1 MQIVIDI
8 PDEIYKDIESRD
20 WKNTIWARDSL
31 MRYIHEGVVLQK
43 HHGRMIDA
51 DAFIAML
58 ENTSKRQNYKKLLIG
73 EFLTVDDV
81 FEAIIG
87 SLQNKGLAEND
98 TPTILEATEE
108 VQE

>member
-31 MRYIHEGVVLQK
+31 MRYIHEGVVLPK
-43 HHGRMIDA
+43 HHGRLIDA
-51 DAFIAML
+51 DRLMRVDHIIL
-58 ENTSKRQNYKKLLIG
+58 ESQVNN
-73 EFLTVDDV
+73 
-81 FEAIIG
+81 A
-87 SLQNKGLAEND
+87 
-98 TPTILEATEE
+98 PTILEATEE

>member
-31 MRYIHEGVVLQK
+31 MRYIHEGVVLPK
-43 HHGRMIDA
+43 HHGRLIDA
-51 DAFIAML
+51 DRLMRVDHIIL
-58 ENTSKRQNYKKLLIG
+58 ESQ
-73 EFLTVDDV
+73 VDD
-81 FEAIIG
+81 A
-87 SLQNKGLAEND
+87 
-98 TPTILEATEE
+98 PTILEATEE

>member
-31 MRYIHEGVVLQK
+31 MRYIHEGVVLPK
-43 HHGRMIDA
+43 HHGRLIDA
-51 DAFIAML
+51 DRLM
-58 ENTSKRQNYKKLLIG
+58 R
-73 EFLTVDDV
+73 VDH
-81 FEAIIG
+81 I
-87 SLQNKGLAEND
+87 
-98 TPTILEATEE
+98 ILESQVDNAPTVIDADKE

>member
-31 MRYIHEGVVLQK
+31 MRYIHEGVVLPK
-43 HHGRMIDA
+43 HHGRLIDA
-51 DAFIAML
+51 DAYREAWFNSRQFEPML
-58 ENTSKRQNYKKLLIG
+58 LLD
-73 EFLTVDDV
+73 FAPTV
-81 FEAIIG
+81 I
-87 SLQNKGLAEND
+87 
-98 TPTILEATEE
+98 EATEE

>member
-31 MRYIHEGVVLQK
+31 MRYIHEGVVLPE
-43 HHGRMIDA
+43 HHGRLIDA
-51 DAFIAML
+51 DAYKEAWFNSRQFEPML
-58 ENTSKRQNYKKLLIG
+58 LL
-73 EFLTVDDV
+73 DN
-81 FEAIIG
+81 A
-87 SLQNKGLAEND
+87 
-98 TPTILEATEE
+98 PTIIEAAEE

>member
-31 MRYIHEGVVLQK
+31 MRYIHEGVVLPE
-43 HHGRMIDA
+43 HHGRLIDA
-51 DAFIAML
+51 DRLKEYINECEFCS
-58 ENTSKRQNYKKLLIG
+58 NCPKKKFRC
-73 EFLTVDDV
+73 EFSCTLPDYLTDDIERV
-81 FEAIIG
+81 LDAQ
-87 SLQNKGLAEND
+87 S
-98 TPTILEATEE
+98 TILEATEE